1 MNRLTA
7 MNHQRQSGIA
17 VVTAMLVVVL
27 GSITMVAIASRQ
39 QLSLQRERNEGA
51 ILLARD
57 LGVSGERFAAA
68 LLFRDRDA
76 GDRNNTDSLDDDWAQ
91 TIPPVPINESAAIQG
106 CVWDLQGR
114 LNLNNLVD
122 AEGEAIP
129 YEVERMQR
137 LFGELG
143 IAVSKVQAVVDW
155 VDENFDAT
163 TPDGAEDDY
172 YTGLDP
178 AYRAANAPFVTPSEL
193 KLVRG
198 FSPSVPEEAEDYA
211 LLIPHVSAL
220 PTVNGPVPINVNT
233 ATPEVLASQSD
244 DMKGLAGDLS
254 RWDSSAYEDY
264 PQCEDI
270 FDLAAEG
277 PETLSGG
284 ERDTTPYEST
294 LLFQDEADPGGGNG
308 IDIGPEGSYDVRSE
322 YFQVRIDVI
331 TDSVRLSQ
339 YTVFSRDDE
348 GRTQVLYRSRDTP

>member
-1 MNRLTA
+1 MNR
-7 MNHQRQSGIA
+7 NPHRQSGIA
-17 VVTAMLVVVL
+17 IVTAMLVIVL
-27 GSITMVAIASRQ
+27 GTIAMVAIASRQ
-39 QLSLQRERNEGA
+39 QFSLQRERNEGA

-114 LNLNNLVD
+114 LNLNNLVNE
-122 AEGEAIP
+122 EGEAIP
-129 YEVERMQR
+129 FEVERMQR

-143 IAVSKVQAVVDW
+143 IAVNKVQAVLDW
-155 VDENFDAT
+155 VDSDVNAT
-163 TPDGAEDDY
+163 VPDGAEDDF
-172 YTGLDP
+172 YTGLNP
-178 AYRAANAPFVTPSEL
+178 AYRAANGPFASPNEL
-193 KLVRG
+193 KLVKG

-211 LLIPHVSAL
+211 LLLPHVSAL
-220 PTVNGPVPINVNT
+220 PTPNGPIPINVNT

-264 PQCEDI
+264 PLCEDI

-277 PETLSGG
+277 PESLSGAT
-284 ERDTTPYEST
+284 RDTTPYEST
-294 LLFQDEADPGGGNG
+294 LLFADEADPGGGNG
-308 IDIGPEGSYDVRSE
+308 INIGPPGSFDVRSD

-331 TDSVRLSQ
+331 TESVRLSQ
-339 YTVFSRDDE
+339 YTVFQRDGE
-348 GRTQVLYRSRDTP
+348 GRTEVLYRSRDTP